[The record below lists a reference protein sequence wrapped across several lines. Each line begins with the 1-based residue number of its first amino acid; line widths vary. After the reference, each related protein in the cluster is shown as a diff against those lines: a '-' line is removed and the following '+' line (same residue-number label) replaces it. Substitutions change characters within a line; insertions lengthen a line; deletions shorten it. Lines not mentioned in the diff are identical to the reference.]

1 LFNKSILHGCNI
13 DIDCCVKNQLQ
24 AVGGL
29 LIGCAVYGNRF
40 TDLPIIPSVISCG
53 IVLISLAVFGVYGA
67 MKHHQVILFFYMIIL
82 FCLFIVQFAI
92 ACSCL
97 AVNKHQQQIFAND
110 AWDTISNDV
119 KTDIQNSFNC
129 CGFNSTLNDD
139 HPSCDNVNKICCP
152 TGSAPDCSCSPCMPK
167 LEDTID
173 NAFFMSGSIGLIF
186 SFTEVKKP
194 KNLKFRILFTNNF
207 Y

>member
-1 LFNKSILHGCNI
+1 M
-13 DIDCCVKNQLQ
+13 
-24 AVGGL
+24 
-29 LIGCAVYGNRF
+29 IGCAVYGNRF

-97 AVNKHQQQIFAND
+97 AVSKHQQQLFAEE
-110 AWDTISNDV
+110 AWDTIGDDV
-119 KTDIQNSFNC
+119 KTEIQTQFNC
-129 CGFNSTLNDD
+129 CGFNSSLPADD
-139 HPSCDNVNKICCP
+139 HPSCVDVNKICCP
-152 TGSAPDCSCSPCMPK
+152 KGAAVECTCSPCIAK

-173 NAFFMSGSIGLIF
+173 SAFFVSGTIGLIF
-186 SFTEVKKP
+186 SFTEVS
-194 KNLKFRILFTNNF
+194 
-207 Y
+207 